1 MERKKR
7 QKKDL
12 LMAFEQIIEKAKDSQ
27 LSEEFYSEV
36 AKFLNKTILRSRKKR
51 QAELNLRQKRL
62 LALHGG
68 FGDVDDEV
76 ANLFELADEVDVID
90 A

>member
-27 LSEEFYSEV
+27 LSE
-36 AKFLNKTILRSRKKR
+36 
-51 QAELNLRQKRL
+51 
-62 LALHGG
+62 
-68 FGDVDDEV
+68 
-76 ANLFELADEVDVID
+76 
-90 A
+90 